1 MIVQLLRLWRHLDAP
16 RRWQFIQLM
25 ILLIVASVAE
35 MASIGAVLP
44 FLGALLEPA
53 QLMQKPMLH
62 SLIITLEI
70 VQPSE
75 LLLPLTVLFCTISVL
90 SGFLRLSLLR
100 AQIRLSH
107 SVGADIS
114 VSIYRRT
121 LYQPYIRHLMRNSSE
136 LISGITTKANNVV
149 HLALLPAFGILASG
163 VMLTSI
169 LLILVF
175 IDWFVTLACLFGLSV
190 IYAGVI
196 WLVRRRLD
204 YASQRISTEST
215 MVIKALQEGLGGIRD
230 VLIDGTQETYCTI
243 YRLSDIPLRD
253 AYAEVAVITSA
264 PRFVVEALAM
274 IVIALF
280 AYTQVGQTAGL
291 VGVIPVIGAFAL
303 GAQRMLPIIQ
313 QGYSAWSS
321 IKGFS
326 NSLDDAL
333 ALLDQPLPVHLG
345 RPPALPFRYSIRLQN
360 LGFRYFADGPLVI
373 DGLNLEVKKG
383 SRIGFVGA
391 TGGGKSTLLDVVM
404 GLLQPSSG
412 RLFVDDVPI
421 DEHNSHQWQLHIAH
435 VPQSI
440 YLSDA
445 TIAENIAFGIHPD
458 NIDLPRM
465 REAAHK
471 AQIGADIELFNQQY
485 QTLVGERGVRLS
497 GGQRQRIG
505 IARALYKQADVI
517 IFDEATSALDDET
530 EAAVMRSIDQLD
542 SRITVLIIAHRKSTL
557 RNCDVIV
564 EIRDGK
570 AIPVGTYK
578 DLVLT

>member
-1 MIVQLLRLWRHLDAP
+1 MIAQLLRLWRHLEKP
-16 RRWQFIQLM
+16 RRRQFIQLLL
-25 ILLIVASVAE
+25 LLIVASVAE

-53 QLMQKPMLH
+53 RLMQKPMLQP
-62 SLIITLEI
+62 LIFALEI

-75 LLLPLTVLFCTISVL
+75 LLLPLTMLFCAIAVL

-107 SVGADIS
+107 AVGADIS
-114 VSIYRRT
+114 VGIYRRT

-136 LISGITTKANNVV
+136 LISGVTTKANNVV

-163 VMLTSI
+163 VMLASI

-175 IDWFVTLACLFGLSV
+175 IDWGVTLACLLGLSV
-190 IYAGVI
+190 IYAGVV
-196 WLVRRRLD
+196 WLVRHRLA

-215 MVIKALQEGLGGIRD
+215 RVIKALQEGLGGIRD

-243 YRLSDIPLRD
+243 YRSSDIPLRD
-253 AYAEVAVITSA
+253 AYAKVAVITSA

-280 AYTQVGQTAGL
+280 AYAQVGQTAGL

-303 GAQRMLPIIQ
+303 GAQRMLPVIQ

-326 NSLDDAL
+326 DSLDDAL

-345 RPPALPFRYSIRLQN
+345 RPPALPFHDSIRLEN
-360 LGFRYFADGPLVI
+360 LGFRYSADGPFVL
-373 DGLNLEVKKG
+373 DGLSLEIRKG
-383 SRIGFVGA
+383 SRVGIVGA

-412 RLFVDDVPI
+412 GLLVDDVPV
-421 DEHNSHQWQLHIAH
+421 DEHNSGQWQSHIAH
-435 VPQSI
+435 VPQAI

-445 TIAENIAFGIHPD
+445 TIAENIAFGVHPD
-458 NIDLPRM
+458 DIDLPRM

-471 AQIGADIELFNQQY
+471 AQIGADIDLLDQQY

-505 IARALYKQADVI
+505 IARAFYKQADVI
-517 IFDEATSALDDET
+517 IFDEATSALDEET

-542 SRITVLIIAHRKSTL
+542 NRITVLIIAHRKSTL

-564 EIRDGK
+564 ELRDGK
-570 AIPVGTYK
+570 AIAVGTYN
-578 DLVLT
+578 DLMLA